1 MATRNFAEMAQ
12 LVDTKVSEMMD
23 ALDAL
28 LKSDASE
35 NTKRTQKFQRQTAI
49 RNMLVFKAV
58 LEKHP
63 KGTIDLEGDLD
74 KWFTS
79 MVTLTAER
87 KAAVTVEVKEG
98 DNIMQLMEEH
108 KDTKDI
114 YKKMMA
120 AAEKAGLKADFAK
133 GIFVKK

>member
-1 MATRNFAEMAQ
+1 MKKTAMVK
-12 LVDTKVSEMMD
+12 LVDAKVSEMETR
-23 ALDAL
+23 LDEL
-28 LKSDASE
+28 LASNASD
-35 NTKRTQKFQRQTAI
+35 NTKRTQKFQRTSAIHTMKVVKALIEQLPADIRLDEQT
-49 RNMLVFKAV
+49 
-58 LEKHP
+58 E
-63 KGTIDLEGDLD
+63 

-114 YKKMMA
+114 YKKMMV

-133 GIFVKK
+133 GVFVKK

>member
-1 MATRNFAEMAQ
+1 MKKATMSK
-12 LVDTKVSEMMD
+12 LVDTKVSEME
-23 ALDAL
+23 ARLAEL
-28 LKSDASE
+28 LASDASD
-35 NTKRTQKFQRQTAI
+35 NTKRTQKFQRTSAI
-49 RNMLVFKAV
+49 HTMKVVKA
-58 LEKHP
+58 LIEQCP
-63 KGTIDLEGDLD
+63 KDITLD
-74 KWFTS
+74 EQIEKWFTS

>member
-1 MATRNFAEMAQ
+1 MKKTAMVKLIDA
-12 LVDTKVSEMMD
+12 KVSEME
-23 ALDAL
+23 ARLTEL
-28 LKSDASE
+28 LASNASD
-35 NTKRTQKFQRQTAI
+35 NTKRTQKFQRTSAI
-49 RNMLVFKAV
+49 HTMKVVKA
-58 LEKHP
+58 LIEQLPADIK
-63 KGTIDLEGDLD
+63 LD
-74 KWFTS
+74 EQIEKWFTS

>member
-1 MATRNFAEMAQ
+1 MKKATMSR
-12 LVDTKVSEMMD
+12 LVDTKVSEME
-23 ALDAL
+23 ARLAEL
-28 LKSDASE
+28 LASNASD
-35 NTKRTQKFQRQTAI
+35 NTKRTQKFQRTSAIHTMKVVKALIEQLPADIKLDEQT
-49 RNMLVFKAV
+49 
-58 LEKHP
+58 E
-63 KGTIDLEGDLD
+63 

-133 GIFVKK
+133 GVFVKK

>member
-1 MATRNFAEMAQ
+1 MKKTAMVK
-12 LVDTKVSEMMD
+12 LVDAKVSEME
-23 ALDAL
+23 ARLAEL
-28 LKSDASE
+28 LASNASD
-35 NTKRTQKFQRQTAI
+35 NTKRTQKFQRTSAI
-49 RNMLVFKAV
+49 RQLLVLREV
-58 LEKHP
+58 LKLVE
-63 KGTIDLEGDLD
+63 GTDIKLEGDLE

-133 GIFVKK
+133 GVFVKK

>member
-1 MATRNFAEMAQ
+1 MKKTAMVK
-12 LVDTKVSEMMD
+12 LVDAKVSEMETR
-23 ALDAL
+23 LDEL
-28 LKSDASE
+28 LASNASD
-35 NTKRTQKFQRQTAI
+35 NTKRTQKFQRTSAI
-49 RNMLVFKAV
+49 HTMKVVKA
-58 LEKHP
+58 LIEQLPADIK
-63 KGTIDLEGDLD
+63 LD
-74 KWFTS
+74 EQVEKWFTS

-133 GIFVKK
+133 GVFVKK

>member
-1 MATRNFAEMAQ
+1 MKKTAMVK
-12 LVDTKVSEMMD
+12 LVDAKVSEMETR
-23 ALDAL
+23 LDEL
-28 LKSDASE
+28 LASNASD
-35 NTKRTQKFQRQTAI
+35 NTKRTQKFRRTSAI
-49 RNMLVFKAV
+49 HTMKVVKA
-58 LEKHP
+58 LIEQLPADIK
-63 KGTIDLEGDLD
+63 LD
-74 KWFTS
+74 EQIEKWFTS

-87 KAAVTVEVKEG
+87 KAAVTVEVKDG

>member
-1 MATRNFAEMAQ
+1 MKRTVMSK
-12 LVDTKVSEMMD
+12 LVDAKVSEME
-23 ALDAL
+23 ARLTEL
-28 LKSDASE
+28 LASNASD
-35 NTKRTQKFQRQTAI
+35 NTKRTQKFQRTSAI
-49 RNMLVFKAV
+49 HTMKVVKA
-58 LEKHP
+58 LIEQLPADIK
-63 KGTIDLEGDLD
+63 LD
-74 KWFTS
+74 EQIEKWFTS

-133 GIFVKK
+133 GVFVKK

>member
-1 MATRNFAEMAQ
+1 MKKTAMVK
-12 LVDTKVSEMMD
+12 LVDAKVSEMETR
-23 ALDAL
+23 LDEL
-28 LKSDASE
+28 LASNASD
-35 NTKRTQKFQRQTAI
+35 NTKRTQKFQRTSAI
-49 RNMLVFKAV
+49 HTMKVVKA
-58 LEKHP
+58 LIEQLPADIK
-63 KGTIDLEGDLD
+63 LD
-74 KWFTS
+74 EQIEKWFTS

-133 GIFVKK
+133 GVFVKK

>member
-1 MATRNFAEMAQ
+1 MKKTAMVK
-12 LVDTKVSEMMD
+12 LVDAKVSEME
-23 ALDAL
+23 ARLAEL
-28 LKSDASE
+28 LASNASD
-35 NTKRTQKFQRQTAI
+35 NTKRTQKFQRTSAI
-49 RNMLVFKAV
+49 HTMKVVKA
-58 LEKHP
+58 LIEQLPADIK
-63 KGTIDLEGDLD
+63 LD
-74 KWFTS
+74 EQIEKWFTS

-133 GIFVKK
+133 GVFVKK

>member
-1 MATRNFAEMAQ
+1 MKKTAMVK
-12 LVDTKVSEMMD
+12 LVDAKVSEMETR
-23 ALDAL
+23 LDEL
-28 LKSDASE
+28 LASNASD
-35 NTKRTQKFQRQTAI
+35 NTKRTQKFQRTSAI
-49 RNMLVFKAV
+49 HTMKVVKA
-58 LEKHP
+58 LIEQLPADIK
-63 KGTIDLEGDLD
+63 LD
-74 KWFTS
+74 EQIEKWFTS

>member
-1 MATRNFAEMAQ
+1 MKRTVMSK
-12 LVDTKVSEMMD
+12 LVDAKVSEME
-23 ALDAL
+23 ARLAEL
-28 LKSDASE
+28 LASNASD
-35 NTKRTQKFQRQTAI
+35 NTKRTQKFQRTSAI
-49 RNMLVFKAV
+49 HTMKVVKA
-58 LEKHP
+58 LIEQLPADIK
-63 KGTIDLEGDLD
+63 LD
-74 KWFTS
+74 EQIEKWFTS

>member
-1 MATRNFAEMAQ
+1 MKKTAMVK
-12 LVDTKVSEMMD
+12 LVDAKVSEMETR
-23 ALDAL
+23 LDEL
-28 LKSDASE
+28 LASNASD
-35 NTKRTQKFQRQTAI
+35 NTKRTQKFQRTSAI
-49 RNMLVFKAV
+49 HTMKVVKA
-58 LEKHP
+58 LIEQLPADIK
-63 KGTIDLEGDLD
+63 LD
-74 KWFTS
+74 EQIEKWFTS

-87 KAAVTVEVKEG
+87 KAAVTVGVKEG

-133 GIFVKK
+133 GVFVKK

>member
-1 MATRNFAEMAQ
+1 MKKTAMAK
-12 LVDTKVSEMMD
+12 LVDAKVSEMETR
-23 ALDAL
+23 LDEL
-28 LKSDASE
+28 LASNASD
-35 NTKRTQKFQRQTAI
+35 NTKRTQKFQRTSAI
-49 RNMLVFKAV
+49 HTMKVVKA
-58 LEKHP
+58 LIEQLPADIK
-63 KGTIDLEGDLD
+63 LD
-74 KWFTS
+74 EQIEKWFTS

>member
-1 MATRNFAEMAQ
+1 MKKTAMSK
-12 LVDTKVSEMMD
+12 LVDTKVSEME
-23 ALDAL
+23 ARLAEL
-28 LKSDASE
+28 LASDASD
-35 NTKRTQKFQRQTAI
+35 NTKRTQKFQRTSAIHTMNVVKALIEQCPADIKLDEQT
-49 RNMLVFKAV
+49 
-58 LEKHP
+58 E
-63 KGTIDLEGDLD
+63 

-133 GIFVKK
+133 GVFVKK

>member
-1 MATRNFAEMAQ
+1 MKKTAMIK
-12 LVDTKVSEMMD
+12 LVDAKVSEMETR
-23 ALDAL
+23 LDEL
-28 LKSDASE
+28 LTSNASD
-35 NTKRTQKFQRQTAI
+35 NTKRTQKFQRTSAI
-49 RNMLVFKAV
+49 HTMKVVKA
-58 LEKHP
+58 LIEQLPADIK
-63 KGTIDLEGDLD
+63 LD
-74 KWFTS
+74 EQIEKWFTS

-133 GIFVKK
+133 GVFVKK

>member
-1 MATRNFAEMAQ
+1 MKKTAMVK
-12 LVDTKVSEMMD
+12 LVDAKVSEME
-23 ALDAL
+23 ARLTEL
-28 LKSDASE
+28 LASNASD
-35 NTKRTQKFQRQTAI
+35 NTKRTQKFQRTSAI
-49 RNMLVFKAV
+49 HTMKVVKA
-58 LEKHP
+58 LIEQLPTDIK
-63 KGTIDLEGDLD
+63 LD
-74 KWFTS
+74 EQIEKWFTS

-133 GIFVKK
+133 GVFVKK

>member
-1 MATRNFAEMAQ
+1 MKKTAMVK
-12 LVDTKVSEMMD
+12 LVDAKVSEME
-23 ALDAL
+23 ARLAEL
-28 LKSDASE
+28 LASNASD
-35 NTKRTQKFQRQTAI
+35 NTKRTQKFQRTSAI
-49 RNMLVFKAV
+49 HTMKVVKA
-58 LEKHP
+58 LIEQLPADIK
-63 KGTIDLEGDLD
+63 LD
-74 KWFTS
+74 EQIEKWFTS

>member
-1 MATRNFAEMAQ
+1 MKKATMSQ
-12 LVDTKVSEMMD
+12 LVDTKVSEME
-23 ALDAL
+23 ARLTEL
-28 LKSDASE
+28 LASNASD
-35 NTKRTQKFQRQTAI
+35 NTKRTQKFQRTSAI
-49 RNMLVFKAV
+49 HTMKVVKA
-58 LEKHP
+58 LIEQLPADIK
-63 KGTIDLEGDLD
+63 LD
-74 KWFTS
+74 EQVEKWFTS

-133 GIFVKK
+133 GVFVKK

>member
-1 MATRNFAEMAQ
+1 
-12 LVDTKVSEMMD
+12 
-23 ALDAL
+23 
-28 LKSDASE
+28 
-35 NTKRTQKFQRQTAI
+35 
-49 RNMLVFKAV
+49 
-58 LEKHP
+58 
-63 KGTIDLEGDLD
+63 
-74 KWFTS
+74 

-133 GIFVKK
+133 GVFVKK

>member
-1 MATRNFAEMAQ
+1 MKKTAMVK
-12 LVDTKVSEMMD
+12 LVDAKVSEMETR
-23 ALDAL
+23 LDEL
-28 LKSDASE
+28 LASNASD
-35 NTKRTQKFQRQTAI
+35 NTKRTQKFQRTSAIHTMKVVKALIEQLPADIKLDEQT
-49 RNMLVFKAV
+49 
-58 LEKHP
+58 E
-63 KGTIDLEGDLD
+63 

-87 KAAVTVEVKEG
+87 KAAVIVEIKEG

-108 KDTKDI
+108 KDMKDI
-114 YKKMMA
+114 YKKMMT

>member
-1 MATRNFAEMAQ
+1 MKKATMSQ
-12 LVDTKVSEMMD
+12 LVDTKVSEME
-23 ALDAL
+23 ARLTEL
-28 LKSDASE
+28 LASNASD
-35 NTKRTQKFQRQTAI
+35 NTKRTQKFQRTSAIHTMKVVKALIEQLPADIKLDEQT
-49 RNMLVFKAV
+49 
-58 LEKHP
+58 E
-63 KGTIDLEGDLD
+63 

>member
-1 MATRNFAEMAQ
+1 MKKTVMSK
-12 LVDTKVSEMMD
+12 LVDAKVSEME
-23 ALDAL
+23 ARLTEL
-28 LKSDASE
+28 LASNASD
-35 NTKRTQKFQRQTAI
+35 NTKRTQKFQRTSAI
-49 RNMLVFKAV
+49 YTMKVVKA
-58 LEKHP
+58 LIEQLPADIK
-63 KGTIDLEGDLD
+63 LD
-74 KWFTS
+74 EQIEKWFTS

-133 GIFVKK
+133 GVFVKK

>member
-1 MATRNFAEMAQ
+1 MKKTAMVK
-12 LVDTKVSEMMD
+12 LVDAKVSEMETR
-23 ALDAL
+23 LDEL
-28 LKSDASE
+28 LASNASD
-35 NTKRTQKFQRQTAI
+35 NTKRTQKFRRTSAI
-49 RNMLVFKAV
+49 HTMKVVKA
-58 LEKHP
+58 LIEQLPADIK
-63 KGTIDLEGDLD
+63 LD
-74 KWFTS
+74 EQIEKWFTS

>member
-1 MATRNFAEMAQ
+1 MKKTAMVK
-12 LVDTKVSEMMD
+12 LVDAKVSEMETR
-23 ALDAL
+23 LDEL
-28 LKSDASE
+28 LASNASD
-35 NTKRTQKFQRQTAI
+35 NTKRTQKFQRTSAI
-49 RNMLVFKAV
+49 HTMKVVKA
-58 LEKHP
+58 LIEQLPADIK
-63 KGTIDLEGDLD
+63 LD
-74 KWFTS
+74 EQIEKWFTS

-133 GIFVKK
+133 GVFVKR

>member
-1 MATRNFAEMAQ
+1 MKKTAMVK
-12 LVDTKVSEMMD
+12 LVDAKVSEMETR
-23 ALDAL
+23 LDEL
-28 LKSDASE
+28 LASNASD
-35 NTKRTQKFQRQTAI
+35 NTKRTQKFQRTSAI
-49 RNMLVFKAV
+49 HTMKVVKA
-58 LEKHP
+58 LIEQCPADIK
-63 KGTIDLEGDLD
+63 LD
-74 KWFTS
+74 EQIEKWFTS

-120 AAEKAGLKADFAK
+120 SAEKAGLKADFAK
-133 GIFVKK
+133 GVFVKK

>member
-1 MATRNFAEMAQ
+1 MKKTAMVK
-12 LVDTKVSEMMD
+12 LVDAKVSEME
-23 ALDAL
+23 ARLTEL
-28 LKSDASE
+28 LASNASD
-35 NTKRTQKFQRQTAI
+35 NTKRTQKFQRTSAI
-49 RNMLVFKAV
+49 HTMKVVKA
-58 LEKHP
+58 LIEQLPADIK
-63 KGTIDLEGDLD
+63 LD
-74 KWFTS
+74 EQIEKWFTS

-120 AAEKAGLKADFAK
+120 AAEKVGLKADFAK
-133 GIFVKK
+133 GVFVKK

>member
-1 MATRNFAEMAQ
+1 MKKTAMVK
-12 LVDTKVSEMMD
+12 LVDAKVSEME
-23 ALDAL
+23 ARLTEL
-28 LKSDASE
+28 LASNASD
-35 NTKRTQKFQRQTAI
+35 NTKRTQKFQRTSAI
-49 RNMLVFKAV
+49 HTMKVVKA
-58 LEKHP
+58 LIEQLPADIK
-63 KGTIDLEGDLD
+63 LD
-74 KWFTS
+74 EQIEKWFTS

-133 GIFVKK
+133 GVFVKK

>member
-1 MATRNFAEMAQ
+1 MKKTAMVK
-12 LVDTKVSEMMD
+12 LVDAKVSEME
-23 ALDAL
+23 ARLAEL
-28 LKSDASE
+28 LASNASD
-35 NTKRTQKFQRQTAI
+35 NTKRTQKFQRTSAI
-49 RNMLVFKAV
+49 HTMKVVKA
-58 LEKHP
+58 LIEQLPADIK
-63 KGTIDLEGDLD
+63 LEGDLE

-133 GIFVKK
+133 GVFVKK

>member
-1 MATRNFAEMAQ
+1 MKKTAMVK
-12 LVDTKVSEMMD
+12 LVDAKVSEME
-23 ALDAL
+23 ARLTEL
-28 LKSDASE
+28 LASNASD
-35 NTKRTQKFQRQTAI
+35 NTKRTQKFQRTSAI
-49 RNMLVFKAV
+49 HTMKVVKA
-58 LEKHP
+58 LIEQLPADIK
-63 KGTIDLEGDLD
+63 LD
-74 KWFTS
+74 EQVEKWFTS

-133 GIFVKK
+133 GVFVKK

>member
-1 MATRNFAEMAQ
+1 MKKTAMVK
-12 LVDTKVSEMMD
+12 LVDAKVSEMETR
-23 ALDAL
+23 LDEL
-28 LKSDASE
+28 LASNASD
-35 NTKRTQKFQRQTAI
+35 NTKRTQKFQRTSAI
-49 RNMLVFKAV
+49 HTMKVVKALIEQLPADIK
-58 LEKHP
+58 LEEQ
-63 KGTIDLEGDLD
+63 IE

>member
-1 MATRNFAEMAQ
+1 MKKTAMVK
-12 LVDTKVSEMMD
+12 LVDAKVSEMETR
-23 ALDAL
+23 LDEL
-28 LKSDASE
+28 LASNASD
-35 NTKRTQKFQRQTAI
+35 NTKRTQKFQRTSAI
-49 RNMLVFKAV
+49 HTMKVVKA
-58 LEKHP
+58 LIEQLPADIK
-63 KGTIDLEGDLD
+63 LD
-74 KWFTS
+74 EQIEKWFTS

-87 KAAVTVEVKEG
+87 KAAVTVGVKEG

>member
-1 MATRNFAEMAQ
+1 MKRTVMSK
-12 LVDTKVSEMMD
+12 LVDAKVSEME
-23 ALDAL
+23 ARLAEL
-28 LKSDASE
+28 LASNASD
-35 NTKRTQKFQRQTAI
+35 NTKRTQEFQRTSAI
-49 RNMLVFKAV
+49 HTMKVVKA
-58 LEKHP
+58 LIEQLPADIK
-63 KGTIDLEGDLD
+63 LD
-74 KWFTS
+74 EQIEKWFTS

-120 AAEKAGLKADFAK
+120 SAEKAGLKADFAK

>member
-1 MATRNFAEMAQ
+1 MKKTAMVK
-12 LVDTKVSEMMD
+12 LVDAKVSEME
-23 ALDAL
+23 ARLTEL
-28 LKSDASE
+28 LASNASD
-35 NTKRTQKFQRQTAI
+35 NTKRTQKFQRTSAIHTMKVVKALIEQLPADIKLDEQT
-49 RNMLVFKAV
+49 
-58 LEKHP
+58 E
-63 KGTIDLEGDLD
+63 

>member
-1 MATRNFAEMAQ
+1 MKKTAMSK
-12 LVDTKVSEMMD
+12 LVDAKVSEME
-23 ALDAL
+23 ARLTEL
-28 LKSDASE
+28 LASNASD
-35 NTKRTQKFQRQTAI
+35 NTKRTQKFQRTSAI
-49 RNMLVFKAV
+49 HTMKVVKA
-58 LEKHP
+58 LIEQLPADIK
-63 KGTIDLEGDLD
+63 LEGDLE

>member
-1 MATRNFAEMAQ
+1 MKKTAMVK
-12 LVDTKVSEMMD
+12 LVDAKVSEME
-23 ALDAL
+23 ARLAEL
-28 LKSDASE
+28 LASDASD
-35 NTKRTQKFQRQTAI
+35 NTKRTQKFQRTSAI
-49 RNMLVFKAV
+49 HTMKVVKA
-58 LEKHP
+58 LIEQLPADIK
-63 KGTIDLEGDLD
+63 LD
-74 KWFTS
+74 EQIEKWFTS

-133 GIFVKK
+133 GVFVKK